1 MYSSTTDLQI
11 INKNLGFDLIE
22 DSTLE
27 DTKLNLETNK
37 YHIGY
42 SSHEILLL
50 KNLNFQKVSQYYYQG
65 NNHCNLQM

>member
-50 KNLNFQKVSQYYYQG
+50 KLELPESISILLPG
-65 NNHCNLQM
+65 